1 MLVYQRVSVT
11 FLWNDIKLE
20 PGNENMHF
28 GMGNSWRET
37 GHFKQKNHHSFR
49 IQKVMFTL
57 QNEIHIACQLG

>member
-11 FLWNDIKLE
+11 YLWNDIKLE

-37 GHFKQKNHHSFR
+37 GHFKQKKSPQFQDPKGHVYPP
-49 IQKVMFTL
+49 K
-57 QNEIHIACQLG
+57 